1 MKKVVKIIKG
11 VVGCLVIIGAIL
23 VIDEVLTYAL
33 VDDAASETRYILK
46 NFYEQEDIETL
57 FIGSSHV
64 YSGYVP
70 SILDEELEENTY
82 LLATPLQQTDGSYY
96 LLKEA
101 VKNND
106 LKKVYVD
113 VYVRQYQ
120 GIPQK
125 RSDFQMSYVYCIS
138 DYMKNSIDRVE
149 YLLNAS
155 GPERYLDSFL
165 VSSRYGNELLNIER
179 LSSIIESKRSDS
191 YKNDIPAEKAGRVF
205 DKGAWL
211 ETGQIGSPNMVT
223 SPSEYEYGPIS
234 EEVISDYSLKYLD
247 KMVKLCKKEGIELIL
262 ITTPFSNY
270 YIESVGN
277 YTKFCDYMKEYAK
290 QNDVEFQDF
299 NLCKIEYL
307 DLQDE
312 DFVDVHHLSG
322 VGAEKYSKAFAEI
335 MRDYSKEERQ
345 NLFYNSV
352 EEKMEALPEQTFGVT
367 LALSQQD
374 SRIFEVGI
382 SSNHD
387 VDVEYR
393 MSITDGSNN
402 EIEVIQE
409 FQPNNILDIR
419 NYEPNY
425 YRFMVRDAVTNEI
438 LEDVQVRL

>member
-70 SILDEELEENTY
+70 SILDEKLEENTY

-101 VKNND
+101 IKSND

-120 GIPQK
+120 GSPEK

-138 DYMKNSIDRVE
+138 DYMKNSFERVE
-149 YLLNAS
+149 YLVNAS

-165 VSSRYGNELLNIER
+165 VSSRYGNELLNFER
-179 LSSIIESKRSDS
+179 LTGIIESKRSDS
-191 YKNDIPAEKAGRVF
+191 YKNDIPAEKAGRIF

-211 ETGQIGSPNMVT
+211 ETGQKGTPDMITTPA
-223 SPSEYEYGPIS
+223 EYEYGPIS
-234 EEVISDYSLKYLD
+234 KEVISDYSLRYLD
-247 KMVKLCKKEGIELIL
+247 KMVELCKKEGIELIL

-277 YTKFCDYMKEYAK
+277 YTQFCDYMKMYAEK
-290 QNDVEFQDF
+290 NDVEFYDF

-322 VGAEKYSKAFAEI
+322 VGAEKYSRVFANI
-335 MRDYSKEERQ
+335 MKDYGREERQ
-345 NLFYNSV
+345 KLFYQSV
-352 EEKMEALPEQTFGVT
+352 EEKMEALPKQTFGVT
-367 LALSQQD
+367 LAELD
-374 SRIFEVGI
+374 FRMFEVGI
-382 SSNHD
+382 SANYEP
-387 VDVEYR
+387 DVEYR
-393 MSITDGSNN
+393 ISIIDGFNN
-402 EIEVIQE
+402 ESEILQE
-409 FQPNNILDIR
+409 FQQNSVLDLR
-419 NYEPNY
+419 SYESNY
-425 YRFMVRDAVTNEI
+425 YRIMVRDIVTNEI